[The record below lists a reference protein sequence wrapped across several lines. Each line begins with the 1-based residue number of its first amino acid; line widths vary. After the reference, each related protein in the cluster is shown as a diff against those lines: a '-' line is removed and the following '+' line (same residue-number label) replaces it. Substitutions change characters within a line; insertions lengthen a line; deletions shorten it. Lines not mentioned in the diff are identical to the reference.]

1 MRVRKALVRASG
13 AFALG
18 ILGLSATVQSASA
31 HVICNRDG
39 DCWSTHSTYKY
50 PPEVGLTIYSD
61 RYADQAYRD
70 REWRDLHRTWRDV
83 RDDRGYYKGG
93 VWVTF

>member
-1 MRVRKALVRASG
+1 MRLSKTLIGASAAL
-13 AFALG
+13 ALG
-18 ILGLSATVQSASA
+18 SVAATVQSASA
-31 HVICNRDG
+31 HVVCNRDG

-50 PPEVGLTIYSD
+50 PADLGVTIYSD

-70 REWRDLHRTWRDV
+70 REWRDMHRVWRDA
-83 RDDRGYYKGG
+83 RHDRGYYRGG